1 VHYGKLLIMST
12 IVAALV
18 VLSGIECQSSL
29 FATTAVQ
36 EDDQRPF
43 WTKGEPMPTPR
54 AEVAAAISRDN
65 IYVIGGFDESDQVTD
80 VAEVYNVY
88 NNSWTEAA
96 PLPQPLHHTAAASY
110 DNKIFVIGGYTSA
123 VEDRPW
129 SATNKLFIYDPAEND
144 WQEGEPMPTA
154 RGASTAEF
162 INGTLYV
169 IGGVDSSHNVVSTNQ
184 AYDPETDTWT
194 ERQPMPTAR
203 HHLASAVVDGK
214 LYAIG
219 GRIISNDVPIPV
231 NEALSNLNDN
241 EAYDPERDTWTILS
255 PMPTKRSGLA
265 AAAFDSEIF
274 VLGGQSINGTFNSNE
289 RYDIQN
295 NTWTIASP
303 MPTSRLDPE
312 ALTLENEIYIFGGKA
327 DFDKKMVGATEIFHI
342 PN

>member
-203 HHLASAVVDGK
+203 HHLASAVVGED
-214 LYAIG
+214 LFVMG
-219 GRIISNDVPIPV
+219 GRTGTGRGSV
-231 NEALSNLNDN
+231 NAN
-241 EAYDPERDTWTILS
+241 EMYDPDLDKWMKLE
-255 PMPTKRSGLA
+255 PMPSKRGGIA
-265 AAAFDSEIF
+265 AASL
-274 VLGGQSINGTFNSNE
+274 VNGTS
-289 RYDIQN
+289 
-295 NTWTIASP
+295 
-303 MPTSRLDPE
+303 
-312 ALTLENEIYIFGGKA
+312 IYIFGGEEPSKTYNNNEKYDA
-327 DFDKKMVGATEIFHI
+327 KDTSWISELPMPTARHGLGAVSYEDRIYVIGGGPEPGLSVSDVNEIFHTR
-342 PN
+342 